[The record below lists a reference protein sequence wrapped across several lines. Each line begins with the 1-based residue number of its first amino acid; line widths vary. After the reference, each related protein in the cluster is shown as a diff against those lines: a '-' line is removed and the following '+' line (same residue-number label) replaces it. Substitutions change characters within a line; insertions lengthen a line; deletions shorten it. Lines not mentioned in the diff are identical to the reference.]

1 MNIMQT
7 GEKVFDDQN
16 INISS
21 LKPDE
26 SRPPLVEMLFIIIF

>member
-16 INISS
+16 MNISS

-26 SRPPLVEMLFIIIF
+26 SRPSLV

>member
-26 SRPPLVEMLFIIIF
+26 SRPPLV

>member
-1 MNIMQT
+1 MNIMQR

-26 SRPPLVEMLFIIIF
+26 SRPPLV

>member
-21 LKPDE
+21 LKLDE
-26 SRPPLVEMLFIIIF
+26 SRPSLV